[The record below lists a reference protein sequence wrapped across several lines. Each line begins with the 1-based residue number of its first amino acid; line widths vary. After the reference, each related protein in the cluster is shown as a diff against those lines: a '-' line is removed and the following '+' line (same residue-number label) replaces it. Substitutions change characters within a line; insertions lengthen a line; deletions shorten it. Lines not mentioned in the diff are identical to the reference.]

1 MYLQHILPYCGPED
15 RPVEAARGHQVCAGS
30 GEWQAEQGA
39 HVSAGLQVAVPM
51 GKALLEFVWALRFH
65 VDT

>member
-1 MYLQHILPYCGPED
+1 MHPLTGEPCLSGIQPL
-15 RPVEAARGHQVCAGS
+15 VQVWEVHTADPLTRCPPANF
-30 GEWQAEQGA
+30 
-39 HVSAGLQVAVPM
+39 QVAVPM